1 MGGKPVATTKTL
13 QQALKD
19 ILKEDHKV
27 SKYDARA
34 IKELILA
41 DGRVST
47 EERLF
52 LENAVKDNV
61 LDEQAYQ
68 ILHEMLM
75 RDEMKNRA

>member
-1 MGGKPVATTKTL
+1 LASTKTL

-19 ILKEDHKV
+19 ILKEEHKI
-27 SKYDARA
+27 SKWDARA

-47 EERLF
+47 EEKAF
-52 LENAVKDNV
+52 LESALQDNV

-68 ILHEMLM
+68 ILHELLM
-75 RDEMKNRA
+75 REELKYRT

>member
-1 MGGKPVATTKTL
+1 MASTKTL

-19 ILKEDHKV
+19 ILKEEHKI
-27 SKYDARA
+27 SKWDARA

-47 EERLF
+47 EEKAF
-52 LENAVKDNV
+52 LESALQDNV

-68 ILHEMLM
+68 ILHELLM
-75 RDEMKNRA
+75 REELKYRT